1 MKTAQDMLKL
11 AMQENGVSNCSINVE
26 RYLAGNA
33 KCECVEVFL
42 PTERHQRPKIGRKV
56 TVLATGKVATFKT
69 AKEACLFM
77 AGKLAE
83 RRA

>member
-1 MKTAQDMLKL
+1 MKTAQEMLKL

-26 RYLAGNA
+26 RYLAGNS
-33 KCECVEVFL
+33 KCRCVEEPI
-42 PTERHQRPKIGRKV
+42 PTPRHIRPRIGRKV
-56 TVLATGKVATFKT
+56 TVMSTGEVATFKT